1 MSLYNQAKF
10 FWSMYLSEV
19 YACANRS
26 YTQISITYLLVV
38 IFYFLIV
45 WIVLV
50 FIFKYEGADRNLQT
64 HFVHNAALCVKYD

>member
-1 MSLYNQAKF
+1 
-10 FWSMYLSEV
+10 MYLSEV

-50 FIFKYEGADRNLQT
+50 FIFKYEGADRNFSSIMLRYVLNMT
-64 HFVHNAALCVKYD
+64 NSY